1 MPSYPNERN
10 LVDEILTRLN
20 SISSQDQ
27 AITRPMVEV
36 TLKEGLT
43 LKPKRSAEIISV
55 ESNDVQS
62 QGGEITG
69 SNIRFVVDQ
78 ADS

>member
-27 AITRPMVEV
+27 AITRPVVEV

-43 LKPKRSAEIISV
+43 LMPKRSAEIISV
-55 ESNDVQS
+55 ESNDV
-62 QGGEITG
+62 
-69 SNIRFVVDQ
+69 
-78 ADS
+78 